1 MADRLEGG
9 LAQRD
14 PELEFWKH
22 AVCDP
27 LPMLLRGIHQD
38 FLIDLNIE
46 LVQLVR
52 KYHVYSGRISATGPA
67 PSAPAAPATQAP
79 PPVTHAHG
87 TPVASPSAYVT
98 SPSAYVTS
106 PAAYGTSPAAYGTSP
121 AAYTASPGTG
131 ATVTAPMAAPQSFR
145 MPTPDFSQYALSPGM
160 YPPTPLQPVRPSS
173 ATSQVHTPYVPTTE
187 SPQ

>member
-1 MADRLEGG
+1 MADTLEGG
-9 LAQRD
+9 LAHRD

-27 LPMLLRGIHQD
+27 LPMLLLGID
-38 FLIDLNIE
+38 RRFLLDLNIE
-46 LVQLVR
+46 IQQLVR
-52 KYHVYSGRISATGPA
+52 KYHVYSGRMSETGPA
-67 PSAPAAPATQAP
+67 TLARAAPATQAP

-87 TPVASPSAYVT
+87 TPVT

-106 PAAYGTSPAAYGTSP
+106 PAAYGTSPASYGTSS
-121 AAYTASPGTG
+121 AAYTASSGTG

-160 YPPTPLQPVRPSS
+160 FPPTPMQPVRPSS